1 MKNLLFSLVVLP
13 FFLISCGGG
22 NKSTKTLKDQPK
34 KLVKIPDFNA
44 DSAYYFVQK
53 QVDFGPRTV
62 GSESHEVC
70 AKWLVKKF
78 NQYSDTVIVQPF
90 KARTYDNVTRN
101 AKNIIASINPENPNR
116 LLLMAHWDT
125 RPFADHDKDASL
137 HNTAIDG
144 ANDGASG
151 VGVLLEMA
159 RLFKKQKPEIGVDI
173 VLFDLEDWGPP
184 SDKQMY
190 ENEFWGL
197 GSQYWSKTPH
207 TLGYTARYGI
217 LLDMVGAKNP
227 KFLREGYSDRYA
239 GFVMNIVWNTAAE
252 LGYGDYFLNQ
262 QGYPLTD
269 DHYFV
274 NTIANIPSI
283 DIIHM
288 DRNSSNGT
296 FFEHWHTTHDTMDKI
311 DKKTLKM
318 VGHVVSTVVYNE

>member
-1 MKNLLFSLVVLP
+1 MRNLLFSLLVIP
-13 FFLISCGGG
+13 FILMSCGGG
-22 NKSTKTLKDQPK
+22 NNKTKTTKNQPK
-34 KLVKIPDFNA
+34 KLVSVPDFNA

-62 GSESHEVC
+62 GSEAHEEC
-70 AKWLVKKF
+70 GKWLVKKF
-78 NQYSDTVIVQPF
+78 SQYSDTVIIQPF

-101 AKNIIASINPENPNR
+101 AKNIIASINPDYPNR
-116 LLLMAHWDT
+116 ILLMAHWDT

-159 RLFKKQKPEIGVDI
+159 RLFQKQKPEIGIDI

-184 SDKQMY
+184 TDMQNYDDK
-190 ENEFWGL
+190 NWGL
-197 GSQYWSKTPH
+197 GAQYWSKTPH
-207 TLGYTARYGI
+207 VLGYSARYGI
-217 LLDMVGAKNP
+217 LLDMVGAKNA
-227 KFLREGYSDRYA
+227 KFPREGYSEQYA

-262 QGYPLTD
+262 QGYQLTD
-269 DHYFV
+269 DHVFV
-274 NTIANIPSI
+274 NRIAKIPSI

-296 FFEHWHTTHDTMDKI
+296 FFEHWHTSHDTMDKI

-318 VGHVVSTVVYNE
+318 VGHVLSTVVYNE